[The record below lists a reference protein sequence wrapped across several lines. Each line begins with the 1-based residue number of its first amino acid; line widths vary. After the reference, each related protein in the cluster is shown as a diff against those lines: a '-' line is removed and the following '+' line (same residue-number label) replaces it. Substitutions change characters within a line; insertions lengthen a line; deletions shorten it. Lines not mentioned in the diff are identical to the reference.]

1 MKQLLQVEGC
11 FILIFESTTNFLNQI
26 IMRRSY
32 IFIKVVFSAVC
43 FLMGFTV
50 FAQDEPAKAGA
61 SAQEL
66 ADKLANPVASLISV
80 PLQNN
85 LSYGIGPYNGSKY
98 TVNIQP
104 VIPFKLS
111 DNLNLITRYI
121 LPIVD
126 QRDITGENTHE
137 FGLSDATVTAFFA
150 PKTEGIILGFGPAFL
165 VPTATEKFLGTEKF
179 GVGPSV
185 LVMHQGKGLSVGFIA
200 NQIWSVA
207 GNEDRADFN
216 SFYTQIFM
224 SHSYKSGASLGINAE
239 ITQNWEGNTTQIS
252 LNPTIGAVTKL
263 GSQVVQ
269 FSIQP
274 LIPIVGPH
282 EIKPDWGLRAVLAF
296 VFPGS

>member
-1 MKQLLQVEGC
+1 MKQNSPYKTVKFLFSLGY
-11 FILIFESTTNFLNQI
+11 FLIGLS
-26 IMRRSY
+26 
-32 IFIKVVFSAVC
+32 
-43 FLMGFTV
+43 V
-50 FAQDEPAKAGA
+50 FAQEEPTKAGN

-85 LSYGIGPYNGSKY
+85 LNYGIGAFNGSKY

-104 VIPFKLS
+104 VIPFKLT

-121 LPIVD
+121 LPVVD

-150 PKTEGIILGFGPAFL
+150 PKTKGIILGFGPAFL
-165 VPTATEKFLGTEKF
+165 VPTATEKVLGTEKF

-216 SFYTQIFM
+216 SFYTQIFL
-224 SHSYKSGASLGINAE
+224 SHSYKSGASLGVNAE
-239 ITQNWEGNTTQIS
+239 ITQNWEGNTTMITI
-252 LNPTIGAVTKL
+252 NPSIGAVTKL
-263 GSQVVQ
+263 GDQVVQ
-269 FSIQP
+269 FAIMP
-274 LIPIVGPH
+274 LIPVVGPH
-282 EIKPDWGLRAVLAF
+282 EMKPDWGLRAVLAF
-296 VFPGS
+296 VFPSK

>member
-1 MKQLLQVEGC
+1 MKRLLSK
-11 FILIFESTTNFLNQI
+11 ISLHYLIVLC
-26 IMRRSY
+26 
-32 IFIKVVFSAVC
+32 C
-43 FLMGFTV
+43 FLLNCAA
-50 FAQDEPAKAGA
+50 FAQDETTSAGS

-85 LSYGIGPYNGSKY
+85 INYGIGPYNGIKY

-104 VIPFKLS
+104 VIPFKLT

-121 LPIVD
+121 LPVVD
-126 QRDITGENTHE
+126 QQDITGANTHE

-150 PKTEGIILGFGPAFL
+150 PKTKGIIFGFGPAFL
-165 VPTATEKFLGTEKF
+165 VPTATDKLLGTEKF

-185 LVMHQGKGLSVGFIA
+185 LIMHQGKGLSVGFIA

-224 SHSYKSGASLGINAE
+224 SHSYKSGASLGVNAE
-239 ITQNWEGNTTQIS
+239 ITQNWEGNTTMIS
-252 LNPTIGAVTKL
+252 LNPSIGAVTKL
-263 GSQVVQ
+263 GSQVIQ
-269 FSIQP
+269 FNIQP
-274 LIPIVGPH
+274 LIPIVGPNQS
-282 EIKPDWGLRAVLAF
+282 KPDWGLRAVLAF
-296 VFPGS
+296 VFPG

>member
-1 MKQLLQVEGC
+1 MKSTIRCSIKLFFSV
-11 FILIFESTTNFLNQI
+11 IFFL
-26 IMRRSY
+26 
-32 IFIKVVFSAVC
+32 FSFSV
-43 FLMGFTV
+43 L
-50 FAQDEPAKAGA
+50 AQEEKEKAGT

-98 TVNIQP
+98 TINVQP

-121 LPIVD
+121 LPVVD
-126 QRDITGENTHE
+126 QRDITGENTHQ

-150 PKTEGIILGFGPAFL
+150 PKTKGLILGFGPAFL
-165 VPTATEKFLGTEKF
+165 VPTATDKLLGTEKF
-179 GVGPSV
+179 GIGPS
-185 LVMHQGKGLSVGFIA
+185 LLIMHQGKGLSVGFIA

-216 SFYTQIFM
+216 QFYTQIFLT
-224 SHSYKSGASLGINAE
+224 HSYKSGASLGISSE
-239 ITQNWEGNTTQIS
+239 ITQNWEGNTTQITLS
-252 LNPTIGAVTKL
+252 PNIGAVTKL

-269 FSIQP
+269 FAVMP
-274 LIPIVGPH
+274 LIPVVGPH
-282 EIKPDWGLRAVLAF
+282 EIRPDWGLRAVVAF